1 MTKHNST
8 ILFFCLIFLVMTIGL
23 GLRIYNFKS
32 NSATLYIDEMAML
45 VDAKSVVATGQD
57 MHGESWLQP
66 IFLSYGD
73 YKQPVYI
80 WLLSVAVALFG
91 DEQWVVRVPSLL
103 AGLFTIFITPLIGLE
118 LWRWRNFKRDLNIP
132 LKEWYITHRWLAVA
146 IAMVVAVSP
155 WSMTFSRAG
164 FEGHLAQLLLA
175 LSIYALLLSLRNG
188 WWRLVSVLLMAA
200 STYTYYS
207 VRFVAPAVFVSI
219 SFYQL
224 WQTRHLASRNRT
236 TSNIFVK
243 IFLTILF
250 PLIGFYMLLL
260 PQTYSPLAAASEQ
273 YRLSTDSVLNDRGDL
288 VLTQNVYRELAGNSR
303 FDRLIFHRDWL
314 FVRQLA
320 TNYADFLDFNFLFLN
335 GDENLRHGT
344 GAHGLFLLPFLPVF
358 VCGIYELATKHRA
371 MGLILFIWW
380 MVALLPAA
388 VPNTTPHALRS
399 LNALVPLSIIIGVGL
414 HSFIFFI
421 MRRFGQLGMKIVG
434 IGWLIWLIFAV
445 VEFAYY
451 YQKPYQ
457 SLSRGAWAERDQ
469 FLLEQSQ
476 ALNTDQTE
484 VFFWG
489 VNTRMYLWIAG
500 QPDYDN
506 FPVINSTARSDFD
519 QDFATTRFG
528 IYHVNEGL
536 PRWPDLDKSIVV
548 MRANDWTK
556 LTLDNDIMIVN
567 ESRYIDSENEEYVIA
582 AISRN

>member
-1 MTKHNST
+1 MTKQNST
-8 ILFFCLIFLVMTIGL
+8 IIFFCLIFLVMTIGL

-32 NSATLYIDEMAML
+32 NPATLYIDEMAML

-57 MHGESWLQP
+57 MHGESWFQP

-80 WLLSVAVALFG
+80 WLLSVAVVLFG
-91 DEQWVVRVPSLL
+91 DEQWVVRIPSLL
-103 AGLFTIFITPLIGLE
+103 AGLLTIVITPLIGLE
-118 LWRWRNFKRDLNIP
+118 FWRWRNFKRDAKIP
-132 LKEWYITHRWLAVA
+132 LKEWYIKQRWLAVA
-146 IAMVVAVSP
+146 IGLVVAVSP
-155 WSMTFSRAG
+155 WSITFSRAG

-175 LSIYALLLSLRNG
+175 LSIYALHLSLRNG
-188 WWRLVSVLLMAA
+188 WWRLVSVLLMVA
-200 STYTYYS
+200 SAYTYYS
-207 VRFVAPAVFVSI
+207 VRFVAPTVFVSI
-219 SFYQL
+219 ALYQL
-224 WQTRHLASRNRT
+224 WQTRYVLFKNQSVLKI
-236 TSNIFVK
+236 SKNI
-243 IFLTILF
+243 IL
-250 PLIGFYMLLL
+250 MLLL
-260 PQTYSPLAAASEQ
+260 PLFSFYLLLLPQAYSPHAAAADQ
-273 YRLSTDSVLNDRGDL
+273 LRLSTDSVLNDRGEL
-288 VLTQNVYRELAGNSR
+288 VIIQNVYRELAGNSR

-399 LNALVPLSIIIGVGL
+399 LNALVPVSIIIGVGL

-421 MRRFGQLGMKIVG
+421 MRQFGQFGMKIMG

-445 VEFAYY
+445 VEFAHY

-457 SLSRGAWAERDQ
+457 SLSRGAWAEQDQ
-469 FLLEQSQ
+469 LLIEKAQE
-476 ALNTDQTE
+476 LNTANTD
-484 VFFWG
+484 VYLWG
-489 VNTRMYLWIAG
+489 VNTRFYLWIAG
-500 QPDYDN
+500 QPNYQQFPIIRIENQAEFDQNFETKKFDN
-506 FPVINSTARSDFD
+506 FHI
-519 QDFATTRFG
+519 
-528 IYHVNEGL
+528 NEGL
-536 PRWPDLDKSIVV
+536 PRWPEQANSIVV
-548 MRANDWTK
+548 MRLAEWEK
-556 LTLDNDIMIVN
+556 LTQDEKIAVTKEFRHL
-567 ESRYIDSENEEYVIA
+567 DSENDGFVVA